1 MSLPELQLL
10 ISQLPRAEQAE
21 LLRVLSDELHSG
33 ASSPVH
39 PTPALD
45 REAWVKKLEQLQSL
59 TASKTLRPSLEV
71 LDELRADRI

>member
-1 MSLPELQLL
+1 MSLPELRLL
-10 ISQLPRAEQAE
+10 ISQLPRSEQAE
-21 LLRVLSDELHSG
+21 LLRVLSDELYSG

-59 TASKTLRPSLEV
+59 TASKTLRPSQEI